1 MVGRAPR
8 WAIAYKFAAEQAP
21 TRIEDILIQ
30 VGRTGALTPVA
41 ALEPVTV
48 GGVVVGRA
56 TLHNQDFIVAK
67 DIRIGDTVLVQRAG
81 DVIPQVVEVLKERR
95 PPGTEPY
102 RFPDH
107 CPVCGSLA
115 VRPEGEAIR
124 RCTGGLICTAQMTER
139 LRHFVSREAFDI
151 EGLGRRQVPQLLEAG
166 LIRAPADIFRL
177 ATDQERLAKLAELPG
192 WGPKKVENLRR
203 SIEARKQITL
213 DRFINALGIRYV
225 GEINARLLARH
236 YGSLEAWRTAMEAAR
251 AGDAEALAELDNIHG
266 IGPAVARSILD
277 FFAEAHNLEV
287 LDDLMREVQ
296 VEAPPVVGTAGSPLA
311 GKTIV
316 FTGTLESM
324 SRAEA
329 KATAE
334 TLGAKVAGSVSRS
347 TDFVVVGADAGSKA
361 KRASELGITTLS
373 EAEWQRL
380 AGRA

>member
-1 MVGRAPR
+1 M
-8 WAIAYKFAAEQAP
+8 
-21 TRIEDILIQ
+21 
-30 VGRTGALTPVA
+30 
-41 ALEPVTV
+41 
-48 GGVVVGRA
+48 
-56 TLHNQDFIVAK
+56 
-67 DIRIGDTVLVQRAG
+67 
-81 DVIPQVVEVLKERR
+81 
-95 PPGTEPY
+95 
-102 RFPDH
+102 
-107 CPVCGSLA
+107 
-115 VRPEGEAIR
+115 
-124 RCTGGLICTAQMTER
+124 
-139 LRHFVSREAFDI
+139 
-151 EGLGRRQVPQLLEAG
+151 PQLLEAG

-192 WGPKKVENLRR
+192 WGPKKIENLRR

-236 YGSLEAWRTAMEAAR
+236 YGSVGACRTAMEAAR

-277 FFAEAHNLEV
+277 FFAQPHNLEV

-296 VEAPPVVGTAGSPLA
+296 VEAPPVASTAGSPLA

-316 FTGTLESM
+316 FTGMLESM

-380 AGRA
+380 AGRG